1 MELRVNNTYCW
12 FHNIYRNKMQDNTST
27 RAGDMEAYCF
37 KVLLFYVKW
46 YNIISFLRAEIEKAT
61 RAGYLE

>member
-1 MELRVNNTYCW
+1 
-12 FHNIYRNKMQDNTST
+12 MQDNTST
-27 RAGDMEAYCF
+27 RAGDMEAYGF